1 MADTP
6 GATATAAPGASTAPM
21 YELMY
26 IINPVLSEE
35 QTKDIVQRVTA
46 YLSDNGADVVQ
57 VSETGS
63 QRLAYPI
70 EKKRNGYYVI
80 VNFRLRNVAML
91 PLFERSLRINDDI
104 MRHLILRYDAKM
116 ERYYVAQAAGGRSP
130 AAIASANAVPAQP
143 A

>member
-6 GATATAAPGASTAPM
+6 GTPATTAPAPM

-57 VSETGS
+57 VNETGS

-80 VNFRLRNVAML
+80 VNFRLSNPVAL
-91 PLFERSLRINDDI
+91 PKLERALRINDDV
-104 MRHLILRYDAKM
+104 MRHLVLRYDAKM
-116 ERYYVAQAAGGRSP
+116 ERHYTQQKADS
-130 AAIASANAVPAQP
+130 ASAKAA

>member
-6 GATATAAPGASTAPM
+6 GATAPM

-35 QTKDIVQRVTA
+35 QTKDIVQRVTQ

-57 VSETGS
+57 VNETGS

-80 VNFRLRNVAML
+80 VNFRLSATAAL
-91 PLFERSLRINDDI
+91 PKLERALRINDDV
-104 MRHLILRYDAKM
+104 MRHMVLRYDAKM
-116 ERYYVAQAAGGRSP
+116 ERHYTQQKAES
-130 AAIASANAVPAQP
+130 ASAKAA

>member
-1 MADTP
+1 MAD
-6 GATATAAPGASTAPM
+6 APGADTAPM

-26 IINPVLSEE
+26 IINPVLNED

-46 YLSDNGADVVQ
+46 YLSDNGARVAEV
-57 VSETGS
+57 EEKGS

-80 VNFRLRNVAML
+80 VNFRLGAGDALTKIDRA
-91 PLFERSLRINDDI
+91 LRINDDI

-116 ERYYVAQAAGGRSP
+116 ERYYNEQKGGVATAA
-130 AAIASANAVPAQP
+130 AA
-143 A
+143 

>member
-6 GATATAAPGASTAPM
+6 GASAAPGASTAPM

-57 VSETGS
+57 VNETGS

-80 VNFRLRNVAML
+80 VNFRLSNPVAL
-91 PLFERSLRINDDI
+91 PKLERALRINDDV
-104 MRHLILRYDAKM
+104 MRHLVLRYDAKM
-116 ERYYVAQAAGGRSP
+116 ERHYTQQKADSASAKP
-130 AAIASANAVPAQP
+130 AA
-143 A
+143 

>member
-6 GATATAAPGASTAPM
+6 GASKVPM

-46 YLSDNGADVVQ
+46 YLSDNGADVMQ
-57 VSETGS
+57 VNETGS

-80 VNFRLRNVAML
+80 VNFRLSNPVAL
-91 PLFERSLRINDDI
+91 PKLERALRINDDV
-104 MRHLILRYDAKM
+104 MRHMVLRYDAKM
-116 ERYYVAQAAGGRSP
+116 ERHYFTQKAES
-130 AAIASANAVPAQP
+130 ASAAA

>member
-1 MADTP
+1 
-6 GATATAAPGASTAPM
+6 M

-35 QTKDIVQRVTA
+35 QTREIVQRVTA

-57 VSETGS
+57 VNEPGS

-80 VNFRLRNVAML
+80 CNFRLTNVAAL
-91 PLFERSLRINDDI
+91 PKLERALRINDDV
-104 MRHLILRYDAKM
+104 MRHLVLRYDAKM
-116 ERYYVAQAAGGRSP
+116 ERYYTQNAGPRTAAT
-130 AAIASANAVPAQP
+130 A
-143 A
+143 